1 MLHRSVNDEKLI
13 TSTFDNEWKMGY
25 FHLFRKENLFVRSI
39 RKIYHLRLDISK
51 LSKFQI
57 INKIKFML
65 LFVPFLSFLSKQHRI
80 ELSRVLKTIN
90 NSQFQCVNWNSAKR
104 RNCRRFPIKPVE
116 VKSIRVKQ
124 TFSFH
129 SPNHTPSKK
138 NIYIHLLKVEKKN
151 LA

>member
-1 MLHRSVNDEKLI
+1 MLHRSVMRRKVDHIHVWQRVKNGI
-13 TSTFDNEWKMGY
+13 RG
-25 FHLFRKENLFVRSI
+25 LFRKENLFVRSI

-65 LFVPFLSFLSKQHRI
+65 LSIPFLSFLSKQHRI